1 MMMVVGPLGF
11 FGVLESLWIKFLLC
25 AAIIIRDLGAR
36 VNTLDFWSLKVIA
49 EEFLWPG
56 GAHWSAG
63 KGRYH

>member
-1 MMMVVGPLGF
+1 MMMVVGPLVCWSLCGSSF
-11 FGVLESLWIKFLLC
+11 FCVLQ
-25 AAIIIRDLGAR
+25 IIIRDLGAR